1 MFPLLWQYKDEVKT
15 MAQAFFG
22 GVHPND
28 MKAAT
33 NEKAIEQLQAP
44 AQVVIPMSMH
54 FGAPCTPTVSKGDY
68 VKLGQKIGE
77 FKGLGAPI
85 HASVSGTVAAVEP
98 RPYSMG
104 GKVMSVVIDNDFKDD
119 LSEEVHAPA
128 DPDALS
134 VEEMVEMVKQA
145 GIVGM
150 GGATF
155 PTHTKISS
163 GIGKVDTVIINGAEC
178 EPYLTSDYRQML
190 ERSEEIV
197 GGLKVI
203 LHIFDKAKG
212 LICIE
217 DNKPEAI
224 AKMQEAVKDED
235 RIEVK
240 VLKTKYPQGGERTLI
255 SAATGRKIY
264 SAKLPAD
271 AGCIVD
277 NVSTV
282 IAIYRAVCK
291 QTPLITRVVTLTGEA
306 FNTPINVDV
315 RIGCSHAELVEE
327 GDGFKEE
334 PKKIISGGP
343 MMGFAMFDLNVPVT
357 KTSSSI
363 LAMTKDEVAEN
374 EPTPCIRCGRCVEAC
389 PGNLVPQKMAEAAMN
404 KDYDTF
410 VKLNGMECY
419 ECGSCTY
426 VCPAKRPLT
435 QSFKQA
441 RQYVAAQRRK
451 K

>member
-1 MFPLLWQYKDEVKT
+1 MSIATFR
-15 MAQAFFG
+15 G
-22 GVHPND
+22 GVHPYEGKD
-28 MKAAT
+28 LSKDLPIKTVQPKKELVFPMGQH
-33 NEKAIEQLQAP
+33 IGAP
-44 AQVVIPMSMH
+44 A
-54 FGAPCTPTVSKGDY
+54 TPIVAKGDK
-68 VKLGQKIGE
+68 VLVGQKIGAASG
-77 FKGLGAPI
+77 FISANI
-85 HASVSGTVAAVEP
+85 CSSVSGTVKAVEP
-98 RPYSMG
+98 RMLLNGSQATC
-104 GKVMSVVIDNDFKDD
+104 VVIENDGEYAAIDGLGEDRDYTK
-119 LSEEVHAPA
+119 LSA
-128 DPDALS
+128 DEIRDI
-134 VEEMVEMVKQA
+134 VKEA
-145 GIVGM
+145 GVVGM
-150 GGATF
+150 GGAGF
-155 PTHTKISS
+155 PTNVKLAPKEPDKIDY
-163 GIGKVDTVIINGAEC
+163 ILVNGAEC

-306 FNTPINVDV
+306 FN
-315 RIGCSHAELVEE
+315 
-327 GDGFKEE
+327 KEE

>member
-1 MFPLLWQYKDEVKT
+1 MSIATFR
-15 MAQAFFG
+15 G
-22 GVHPND
+22 GVHPYEGKD
-28 MKAAT
+28 LSKDLPIKTVQPKKELVFPMGQH
-33 NEKAIEQLQAP
+33 IGAP
-44 AQVVIPMSMH
+44 A
-54 FGAPCTPTVSKGDY
+54 TPIVAKGDK
-68 VKLGQKIGE
+68 VLVGQKIGE
-77 FKGLGAPI
+77 ASGFISANI
-85 HASVSGTVAAVEP
+85 CSSVSGTVKAVEP
-98 RPYSMG
+98 RMLLNGSQATC
-104 GKVMSVVIDNDFKDD
+104 VVIENDGEYAAIEGLGEDRDYTK
-119 LSEEVHAPA
+119 LSA
-128 DPDALS
+128 DEIRDI
-134 VEEMVEMVKQA
+134 VKEA
-145 GIVGM
+145 GVVGM
-150 GGATF
+150 GGAGF
-155 PTHTKISS
+155 PTNVKLAPKEPDKIDY
-163 GIGKVDTVIINGAEC
+163 ILVNGAEC

-224 AKMQEAVKDED
+224 AKM
-235 RIEVK
+235 
-240 VLKTKYPQGGERTLI
+240 I

>member
-1 MFPLLWQYKDEVKT
+1 M
-15 MAQAFFG
+15 
-22 GVHPND
+22 D
-28 MKAAT
+28 MK
-33 NEKAIEQLQAP
+33 ELSSILQ
-44 AQVVIPMSMH
+44 Q
-54 FGAPCTPTVSKGDY
+54 
-68 VKLGQKIGE
+68 
-77 FKGLGAPI
+77 
-85 HASVSGTVAAVEP
+85 
-98 RPYSMG
+98 
-104 GKVMSVVIDNDFKDD
+104 N
-119 LSEEVHAPA
+119 
-128 DPDALS
+128 
-134 VEEMVEMVKQA
+134 
-145 GIVGM
+145 GIVGA
-150 GGATF
+150 GGAGF
-155 PTHTKISS
+155 PTYAKLDERAET
-163 GIGKVDTVIINGAEC
+163 IILNCAEC

-343 MMGFAMFDLNVPVT
+343 MMGFAMFDYHVPVT
-357 KTSSSI
+357 KTTSA
-363 LAMTKDEVAEN
+363 LLVLTKDEVSRSRSTA
-374 EPTPCIRCGRCVEAC
+374 CINCGRCVSECPEHLLPTKLATFAEHRKEEA
-389 PGNLVPQKMAEAAMN
+389 
-404 KDYDTF
+404 F
-410 VKLNGMECY
+410 VKYNGMECC
-419 ECGSCTY
+419 ECGCCSY
-426 VCPAKRPLT
+426 VCPAKRPLV
-435 QSFKQA
+435 QEIRSMRKMVMA
-441 RQYVAAQRRK
+441 NRK
-451 K
+451 KK

>member
-1 MFPLLWQYKDEVKT
+1 MSIATFR
-15 MAQAFFG
+15 G
-22 GVHPND
+22 GVHPYEGKD
-28 MKAAT
+28 LSKDLPIKTVQPKKELVFPMGQH
-33 NEKAIEQLQAP
+33 IGAP
-44 AQVVIPMSMH
+44 A
-54 FGAPCTPTVSKGDY
+54 TPIVAKGDK
-68 VKLGQKIGE
+68 VLVGQKIGE
-77 FKGLGAPI
+77 ASGFISANI
-85 HASVSGTVAAVEP
+85 CSSVSGTVKAVEP
-98 RPYSMG
+98 RMLLNGSQATC
-104 GKVMSVVIDNDFKDD
+104 VVIENDGEYAAIEGLGEDRDYTK
-119 LSEEVHAPA
+119 LSA
-128 DPDALS
+128 DEIRDI
-134 VEEMVEMVKQA
+134 VKEA
-145 GIVGM
+145 GVVGM
-150 GGATF
+150 GGAGF
-155 PTHTKISS
+155 PTNVKLAPDKIDY
-163 GIGKVDTVIINGAEC
+163 ILVNGAEC

>member
-1 MFPLLWQYKDEVKT
+1 MSIATFR
-15 MAQAFFG
+15 G
-22 GVHPND
+22 GVHPYEGKD
-28 MKAAT
+28 LSKDLPIKTVQPKKELVFPMGQH
-33 NEKAIEQLQAP
+33 IGAP
-44 AQVVIPMSMH
+44 A
-54 FGAPCTPTVSKGDY
+54 TPIVAKGDK
-68 VKLGQKIGE
+68 VLVGQKIGE
-77 FKGLGAPI
+77 ASGFISANI
-85 HASVSGTVAAVEP
+85 CSSVSGTVKAVEP
-98 RPYSMG
+98 RMLLNGSQATC
-104 GKVMSVVIDNDFKDD
+104 VVIENDGEYVAIEGLGEDRDYTK
-119 LSEEVHAPA
+119 LSA
-128 DPDALS
+128 DEIRDI
-134 VEEMVEMVKQA
+134 VKEA
-145 GIVGM
+145 GVVGM
-150 GGATF
+150 GGAGF
-155 PTHTKISS
+155 PTNVKLAPKEPDKIDY
-163 GIGKVDTVIINGAEC
+163 ILVNGAEC

-306 FNTPINVDV
+306 FNTPIN
-315 RIGCSHAELVEE
+315 EE

>member
-1 MFPLLWQYKDEVKT
+1 MGVYTLTREKIYQDLPIKTVQPKKELVFPMGQ
-15 MAQAFFG
+15 
-22 GVHPND
+22 
-28 MKAAT
+28 
-33 NEKAIEQLQAP
+33 
-44 AQVVIPMSMH
+44 H
-54 FGAPCTPTVSKGDY
+54 FGAPATPIVAKGDK
-68 VKLGQKIGE
+68 VLVGQKIGE
-77 FKGLGAPI
+77 ASGFISANI
-85 HASVSGTVAAVEP
+85 CSSVSRTVKAVEP
-98 RPYSMG
+98 RMLLNGSQATC
-104 GKVMSVVIDNDFKDD
+104 VVIENDGEYAAIEGLGEDRDYTK
-119 LSEEVHAPA
+119 LSA
-128 DPDALS
+128 DEIRDI
-134 VEEMVEMVKQA
+134 VKEA
-145 GIVGM
+145 GVVGM
-150 GGATF
+150 GGAGF
-155 PTHTKISS
+155 PTNVKLAPKEPDKIDY
-163 GIGKVDTVIINGAEC
+163 ILVNGAEC

-389 PGNLVPQKMAEAAMN
+389 PGNLVPQKMAEADMN

-435 QSFKQA
+435 QSFKLEQNPVYA
-441 RQYVAAQRRK
+441 TGNVK
-451 K
+451 

>member
-1 MFPLLWQYKDEVKT
+1 MSEATFR
-15 MAQAFFG
+15 G
-22 GVHPND
+22 GVHPYEGKELSSD
-28 MKAAT
+28 LPIKTVMPT
-33 NEKAIEQLQAP
+33 GEMVFPMGQHIGAP
-44 AQVVIPMSMH
+44 A
-54 FGAPCTPTVSKGDY
+54 TPIVAKGDK
-68 VKLGQKIGE
+68 VLVGQKIGE
-77 FKGLGAPI
+77 ASGFISANI
-85 HASVSGTVAAVEP
+85 CSSVSGTVKAVEP
-98 RPYSMG
+98 RMLLNGS
-104 GKVMSVVIDNDFKDD
+104 KATCVVVENDGQYTGIEGLGEDRDYTK
-119 LSEEVHAPA
+119 LSA
-128 DPDALS
+128 DEIRDI
-134 VEEMVEMVKQA
+134 VKEA
-145 GIVGM
+145 GVVGM
-150 GGATF
+150 GGAGF
-155 PTHTKISS
+155 PTNVKLAPKEPDKIDY
-163 GIGKVDTVIINGAEC
+163 ILVNGAEC

-343 MMGFAMFDLNVPVT
+343 MMGFAMFDYHVPVT
-357 KTSSSI
+357 KTTSA
-363 LAMTKDEVAEN
+363 LLVLTKDEVSRSRA
-374 EPTPCIRCGRCVEAC
+374 TACINCGRCVSECPEHLLPTKLATFAEHRKEEA
-389 PGNLVPQKMAEAAMN
+389 
-404 KDYDTF
+404 F
-410 VKLNGMECY
+410 VKYNGMECC
-419 ECGSCTY
+419 ECGCCSY

-435 QSFKQA
+435 QAIKSARKMVLAEKKKKQQEA
-441 RQYVAAQRRK
+441 K

>member
-1 MFPLLWQYKDEVKT
+1 MSNATFR
-15 MAQAFFG
+15 G
-22 GVHPND
+22 GVHPYEGKELSQD
-28 MKAAT
+28 LPIKTVKSAKGEYIFPMAQH
-33 NEKAIEQLQAP
+33 IGAP
-44 AQVVIPMSMH
+44 A
-54 FGAPCTPTVSKGDY
+54 TPIVAKGDK
-68 VKLGQKIGE
+68 VLVGQKIGE
-77 FKGLGAPI
+77 ASGFISANI
-85 HASVSGTVAAVEP
+85 CSSVSGTVKAVEP
-98 RPYSMG
+98 RMLLNGS
-104 GKVMSVVIDNDFKDD
+104 KATCVVIDNDGEYAGVPGLGEDRDYTKLTND
-119 LSEEVHAPA
+119 EIRQI
-128 DPDALS
+128 
-134 VEEMVEMVKQA
+134 VKEA

-150 GGATF
+150 GGAGF
-155 PTHTKISS
+155 PTNVKLTPKDPNAIDY
-163 GIGKVDTVIINGAEC
+163 ILVNGAEC

-190 ERSEEIV
+190 ECPEEIV

-203 LHIFDKAKG
+203 LKLFDKAKG

-224 AKMQEAVKDED
+224 RKMEAAVQNES

-277 NVSTV
+277 NISTV

-291 QTPLITRVVTLTGEA
+291 QTPLITRVMTLTGEA
-306 FNTPINVDV
+306 FNTPVNVEV
-315 RIGCSHAELVEE
+315 RLGCNHADLVAE
-327 GDGFKEE
+327 GDGYKEE
-334 PKKIISGGP
+334 PAKVISGGP

-363 LAMTKDEVAEN
+363 LAMTRDQVAEF
-374 EPTPCIRCGRCVEAC
+374 EPSPCIRCGRCVEAC
-389 PGNLVPQKMAEAAMN
+389 PGNLVPQKMAVAASHN
-404 KDYDTF
+404 DYATF
-410 VKLNGMECY
+410 EKLNGMECY
-419 ECGSCTY
+419 ECGSCTF

-435 QSFKQA
+435 QTFKEA
-441 RQYVAAQRRK
+441 RQHVMAQRRK